1 MIPQTL
7 RRLSDRRPSDMDDLK
22 KKVALLFVLVA
33 FFLYV
38 GCASNQAMTRA
49 GTPPSGSKPPLI
61 TSYFAPEKGI
71 QGDTIK
77 IYLAAEDPDGD
88 MRDIGTQITQVGYG
102 VYPTDWTY
110 LGAEYRQHFVGYL
123 QWNTG
128 GNDPLPEF
136 TQISINIS
144 VFDRWGNQSNQIVLP
159 FEFTLG
165 APSTIV
171 PPAPFDQADI
181 PRLGYISTELR
192 NPELGDETPYRR
204 WKIE

>member
-1 MIPQTL
+1 MTMIPQTL
-7 RRLSDRRPSDMDDLK
+7 RILSDRRLSDMDDLK
-22 KKVALLFVLVA
+22 KKVALLFVLVV
-33 FFLYV
+33 FFLYA

-123 QWNTG
+123 QWNTAS
-128 GNDPLPEF
+128 NDPLPEW

-144 VFDRWGNQSNQIVLP
+144 VFDRRGNQSNQIVLP

-165 APSTIV
+165 ASTV
-171 PPAPFDQADI
+171 APPAPFDQAGI

-192 NPELGDETPYRR
+192 NPQFREETPYRR
-204 WKIE
+204 